1 MSSEL
6 NIDLVAM
13 RAKLTERK
21 RELLSVD
28 QISENSRQA
37 PELDQ
42 TSVGRVSRIDAIQAQ
57 QMALANK
64 RNRQRELAQIEAALT
79 RLDDGDFGHCVTC
92 DEPINPKRLGLN
104 PAVPTCMS
112 CAK

>member
-79 RLDDGDFGHCVTC
+79 RLDDGDFGYCVTC

>member
-79 RLDDGDFGHCVTC
+79 RLDDGDFGYCVTC

-112 CAK
+112 

>member
-79 RLDDGDFGHCVTC
+79 RLDDSDFGYCVTC

-112 CAK
+112 CA

>member
-21 RELLSVD
+21 RELLSLD

-79 RLDDGDFGHCVTC
+79 RLDDGDFGYCVTC

>member
-42 TSVGRVSRIDAIQAQ
+42 TSVGRVSRIDAIQSQ

-79 RLDDGDFGHCVTC
+79 RLDDGDFGYCVTC

-104 PAVPTCMS
+104 PAVPTCIS

>member
-6 NIDLVAM
+6 KIDLVAM

-21 RELLSVD
+21 QELLSLD
-28 QISENSRQA
+28 QISESSRQA

-42 TSVGRVSRIDAIQAQ
+42 TSVGRVSRIDAIQSQ
-57 QMALANK
+57 QMALASK
-64 RNRQRELAQIEAALT
+64 RNRQRELAQIEAALK
-79 RLDDGDFGHCVTC
+79 RLDDGDFGYCVTC
-92 DEPINPKRLGLN
+92 DEPIHPKRLGLN
-104 PAVPTCMS
+104 PAVPTCIS